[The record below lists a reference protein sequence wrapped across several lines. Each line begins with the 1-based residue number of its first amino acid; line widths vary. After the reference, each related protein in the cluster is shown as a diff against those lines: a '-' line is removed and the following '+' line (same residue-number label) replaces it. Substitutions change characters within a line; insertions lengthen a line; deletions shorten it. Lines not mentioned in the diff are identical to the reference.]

1 MRHAPQGRRTGFR
14 FAPGRGAGIL
24 RVMHLAPLRRC
35 LSFLALATAGFAWPV
50 APARAQDPTP
60 AESRPPAVD
69 FKRLMP
75 LLPAAPS
82 GWVASAKPRGNT
94 LQLGAYGMANVEA
107 DFKKDGGVAEA
118 KVEIF
123 DYALQKDLLNGM
135 ISGWNFS
142 NESTEGW
149 QKSVKVDGFPGFET
163 WEEEGKKFETF
174 VAVAGRFWVHVQV
187 TSESA
192 DDARKWVKLVDYKK
206 LEAMK

>member
-1 MRHAPQGRRTGFR
+1 
-14 FAPGRGAGIL
+14 
-24 RVMHLAPLRRC
+24 MHLLTLRRC
-35 LSFLALATAGFAWPV
+35 LPLLALAIAGLALPA

-69 FKRLMP
+69 FKRLIP
-75 LLPAAPS
+75 LLPTAPS
-82 GWVASAKPRGNT
+82 GWAIVGKPRGNT

-107 DFKKDGGVAEA
+107 EFKKDAGGIEA

-123 DYALQKDLLNGM
+123 DYALQKDTLNSM

-149 QKSVKVDGFPGFET
+149 QKSMKVDGFPGFET

-187 TSESA
+187 TGEPVE
-192 DDARKWVKLVDYKK
+192 DARRWVRAVDFKR
-206 LEAMK
+206 LEGLK